1 MTTALDSNVISALL
15 RGEGTET
22 AIRRV
27 LNASRQQGELVIC
40 GAVHAELRAGPGI
53 TSHLLDRFLAA
64 TGIRVDWLL
73 EEAIWRSAGAAFATY
88 AGRRRASGGG
98 TPRRVLADF
107 LIGAHAAARRARL
120 VTLDA
125 AHYEAYFADLKVV
138 VPA

>member
-15 RGEGTET
+15 RGEGTEG
-22 AIRRV
+22 AVRRV
-27 LNASRQQGELVIC
+27 LNASRQRGELMIC
-40 GAVHAELRAGPGI
+40 GAVHAELLAAPGV
-53 TSHLLDRFLAA
+53 TAPLLDRFLAA

-73 EEAIWRSAGAAFATY
+73 EETIWRAAGAAFATY
-88 AGRRRASGGG
+88 ADRRRASGGG

-107 LIGAHAAARRARL
+107 LIGAHAVTRGARL

-125 AHYEAYFADLKVV
+125 AHYETYFAGLEVV